1 VVSWFE
7 RDVFPFIGKK
17 PIGPLRPPDILQL
30 MKRMQARGII
40 DSMLR
45 VLGYISKVFR
55 FAMVKEL
62 ADRDPTIGIA
72 DALEKRVESHFAA
85 ITEPGEA
92 ATLMRAIYGY
102 AGHPVTCAALK
113 LAPMLF
119 QRPHMEERIDLIE
132 HQLAHAV
139 RDVNGQSYNRTTH
152 LAARRDMMQRWADYL
167 DRIRNGS

>member
-1 VVSWFE
+1 M
-7 RDVFPFIGKK
+7 
-17 PIGPLRPPDILQL
+17 PLRS
-30 MKRMQARGII
+30 G
-40 DSMLR
+40 
-45 VLGYISKVFR
+45 SKVTSPR
-55 FAMVKEL
+55 L
-62 ADRDPTIGIA
+62 RNR
-72 DALEKRVESHFAA
+72 EKLQRSC
-85 ITEPGEA
+85 
-92 ATLMRAIYGY
+92 AIYGY